1 MARAHRPP
9 IKAGAAAARYG
20 SLLSDPLNHLAE
32 EVGKAVAAEVEVL
45 SGRAGLRGSRKTTP
59 ARKQALVGEP
69 ELVAHITA
77 LVAKLLR
84 RTLSSPTAE
93 GKALRMALIA
103 ALANTEIEGEG
114 TAAPVTAS
122 AAPGDTLLST
132 AEVAAMLEVSR
143 PYVSMLCDAAKLGEV
158 VVTEGG
164 HRRIRA
170 SAVDAYLAA
179 RTRQN
184 EGASPPREAGED
196 AGLYDYPEGHA
207 QNRIR
212 EAEAVKPVRSSSGG
226 RGGHVP
232 RR

>member
-1 MARAHRPP
+1 MVRAHPT

-20 SLLSDPLNHLAE
+20 SLLSDPLHHLAE

-45 SGRAGLRGSRKTTP
+45 SGRPGLRGSGKTTP

-114 TAAPVTAS
+114 TAAPITSS
-122 AAPGDTLLST
+122 AAPGDTLLTT
-132 AEVAAMLEVSR
+132 AEAATKLEVSR
-143 PYVSMLCDAAKLGEV
+143 PYVSMLCDAGKLGKV
-158 VVTEGG
+158 VVTKGG

-170 SAVDAYLAA
+170 PAVEAYLAA
-179 RTRQN
+179 RVKQF
-184 EGASPPREAGED
+184 EGAPSPREAGV
-196 AGLYDYPEGHA
+196 AVGLYDHPEGHF
-207 QNRIR
+207 QNKIR
-212 EAEAVKPVRSSSGG
+212 EAETAKLMKSSSGG
-226 RGGHVP
+226 RGRGA
-232 RR
+232 RRR